1 MSNIITVND
10 INAKELKVYSSLTE
24 AQLKKNEGLFIAESV
39 KVIKVALERGV
50 KPVSLLMEQRQI
62 EGIGKEI
69 IDLCP
74 EVPIFTADREV
85 LSFLTGF
92 ELTRGVL
99 CAMERPEQ
107 LSLETALKNA
117 KRVAVLE
124 RLSDAVN
131 VGAVFRSA
139 AALGMD
145 AVLLFHNCS
154 EPLNRR
160 TVRVSMGSVFLVP
173 WAFFDKETYPE
184 PQNAVDFLKAK
195 GFVTAAMALEDKSIG
210 IDDPVLKRSEK
221 LALFL
226 GAEGDGLSK
235 DTIKACDYTVKIPM
249 YHDVDSLNVAA
260 AATVSFWEIGRK
272 K

>member
-1 MSNIITVND
+1 MSNIITVKD
-10 INAKELKVYSSLTE
+10 INDKELRVYASLTE
-24 AQLKKNEGLFIAESV
+24 AQLKKEERLFVAESV
-39 KVIKVALERGV
+39 KVIDVALDKGI
-50 KPVSLLMEQRQI
+50 KPVSFLMERRQI

-69 IDLCP
+69 IDRCP
-74 EVPIFTADREV
+74 DTPVYTADRET
-85 LSFLTGF
+85 LRSITGF

-107 LSLETALKNA
+107 LSLEAALKNA

-124 RLSDAVN
+124 RLSDAAN

-173 WAFFDKETYPE
+173 WAFFDKETYPK
-184 PQNAVDFLKAK
+184 PQNAVEFLKAK
-195 GFVTAAMALEDKSIG
+195 GFVTAAMALEDNSIG
-210 IDDPVLKRSEK
+210 IDDLILNKSEK
-221 LALFL
+221 LSLFL
-226 GAEGDGLSK
+226 GAEGDGLSQA
-235 DTIKACDYTVKIPM
+235 TINACDYTVKIPM
-249 YHDVDSLNVAA
+249 YHGVDSLNVAA
-260 AATVSFWEIGRK
+260 AAAVSFWEIGKR
-272 K
+272 